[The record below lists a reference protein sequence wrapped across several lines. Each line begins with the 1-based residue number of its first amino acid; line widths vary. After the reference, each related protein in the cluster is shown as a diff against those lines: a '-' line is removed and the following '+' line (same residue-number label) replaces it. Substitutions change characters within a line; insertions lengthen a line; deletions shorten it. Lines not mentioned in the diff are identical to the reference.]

1 MQGCPDERTWTGW
14 FKERPRRA
22 RRDSVAKLDGY
33 FEQRTGLSGSGP
45 TVLPRRAPSSTFY
58 VDLIEAGLVE
68 ELLRRTT
75 AKPPIKTLLYRAFE
89 YEPTSPSHLHLDALE
104 CAALPFD
111 GGEGKCDTV
120 KALAAQ
126 RVLALIYERWKPK
139 AGSIYRQLSSSLKLR
154 SNRSDDQ
161 TRKEIREGFAH
172 SIPDRFEV
180 KMKEAPAPDWRGIG
194 VSEDFAP
201 GDIHKVLLLLAAET
215 EFLIDDRFDA
225 WVIDLVTAGVAAYSL
240 AQTNPHTIDTWG
252 FNPICKYWHAIRT
265 LFFADECD
273 IRVEEDLEYAFS
285 LIGGEFSID
294 VQRNLFVARKK
305 YWEWLENLGLSAR
318 RISDLAYFRTLN
330 PLVFVGG

>member
-1 MQGCPDERTWTGW
+1 
-14 FKERPRRA
+14 
-22 RRDSVAKLDGY
+22 
-33 FEQRTGLSGSGP
+33 
-45 TVLPRRAPSSTFY
+45 
-58 VDLIEAGLVE
+58 
-68 ELLRRTT
+68 
-75 AKPPIKTLLYRAFE
+75 
-89 YEPTSPSHLHLDALE
+89 
-104 CAALPFD
+104 
-111 GGEGKCDTV
+111 
-120 KALAAQ
+120 
-126 RVLALIYERWKPK
+126 
-139 AGSIYRQLSSSLKLR
+139 
-154 SNRSDDQ
+154 
-161 TRKEIREGFAH
+161 
-172 SIPDRFEV
+172 
-180 KMKEAPAPDWRGIG
+180 MKEAPAPDWRGIG